1 MKTYKQFMTEAL
13 PALLA
18 APALAKTAGAIM
30 TGAGAAGLLMK
41 ARRQGEGGRS
51 KPVDYGQGGTAKP
64 RTKNLQRPSGKMSAA
79 DAQRRQAAADRRAA
93 ARERAQERSSSP
105 QVSEPKPQVQPKK
118 DTGGQK
124 VDPRL
129 ERAAG
134 QVLDRIRK
142 GQ

>member
-1 MKTYKQFMTEAL
+1 MKTYKEFIAEAL

-18 APALAKTAGAIM
+18 APAVAKAAGAAM
-30 TGAGAAGLLMK
+30 AGVGAAGLLMK
-41 ARRQGEGGRS
+41 SRRQGS
-51 KPVDYGQGGTAKP
+51 QPADYGQERSTTSRGKSI
-64 RTKNLQRPSGKMSAA
+64 QRPSGKMGAA
-79 DAQRRQAAADRRAA
+79 DRQKRQAAADRRAA

>member
-18 APALAKTAGAIM
+18 APAVAKAAGAAM
-30 TGAGAAGLLMK
+30 AGVGAAGLLMK
-41 ARRQGEGGRS
+41 SRRQGS
-51 KPVDYGQGGTAKP
+51 QPADYGQERSTTSRGKST
-64 RTKNLQRPSGKMSAA
+64 QRPSGKMGAA
-79 DAQRRQAAADRRAA
+79 DRQKRQAAADRRAA
-93 ARERAQERSSSP
+93 AKERAQERSSSS
-105 QVSEPKPQVQPKK
+105 QVSEPKPTTKPKPS
-118 DTGGQK
+118 GQK